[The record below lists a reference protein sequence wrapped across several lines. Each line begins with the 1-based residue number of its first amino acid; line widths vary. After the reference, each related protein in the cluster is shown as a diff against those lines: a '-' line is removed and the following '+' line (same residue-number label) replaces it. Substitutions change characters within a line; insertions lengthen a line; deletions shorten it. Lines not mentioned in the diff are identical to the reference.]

1 MTDGTSVRTGNGC
14 PGGGRGKSTETGLL
28 LCAPQS
34 TGAVGRDTT
43 AAGRNGRPTQLA
55 CFCPGQEQFSVHH
68 PVIVARRALALLVH
82 IARQVPALQL
92 EHLAEQ
98 LSELVTVERDGVV
111 ELELD
116 GVVEL
121 ELGDVVGQPKRCV
134 VRVGRC
140 VGQRLRPPRSRC
152 RFAPPRPR
160 PLRARGA
167 RPSFVA
173 SLAGAPWEMSA
184 RICRATVS

>member
-28 LCAPQS
+28 LDAPQS
-34 TGAVGRDTT
+34 PGAVGRDTT
-43 AAGRNGRPTQLA
+43 SAGRSGRPTQLA

-68 PVIVARRALALLVH
+68 PVIVARRALGLLVH

-111 ELELD
+111 K
-116 GVVEL
+116 L
-121 ELGDVVGQPKRCV
+121 ELGDVVGRPKRCV